1 MTSTLDSLNFLRRPL
16 PSSSSVLSGI
26 GVGSS
31 SSTASS
37 ILYGAST
44 EEKIIIDIGTHSLR
58 AGFSGDYAPI
68 HSSTLKTKF
77 TFSSSGIITRTV
89 GHTLHNTV
97 VESEE
102 ELEMRLVEHFR
113 DVYRRDLLVDARTR
127 KVAIVESALAPVRLR
142 LAVARVLLGNLRVPQ
157 LSFYPA
163 SVAALMTCGSVQAG
177 LVIDCGHR
185 TVSVTPVY
193 EARALPPYATST
205 PLAGLTL
212 FDNLRGLLQNYARF
226 IPASGNGD
234 DVECHDLL
242 SDSVVTHVMT
252 KTLLAS
258 PIALPE
264 KMRANLGVVG
274 RNDCVLSD
282 ELVSFYESSSTCTG
296 AVTRLTIDTE
306 RYGRGLL
313 VFPSWIRER
322 AAEPLFSGDP
332 AADHQS
338 IPDAVMQCIGRVPV
352 DTRRALIANVL
363 VVGGVADLPGFRHR
377 LLHDIVARLHRD
389 SRWSALAAD
398 AALADESQAF
408 APSDRSWIGTSL
420 AVAAKIGT
428 VELSR
433 DDFDGCTLPDWT
445 AISQ

>member
-1 MTSTLDSLNFLRRPL
+1 
-16 PSSSSVLSGI
+16 
-26 GVGSS
+26 
-31 SSTASS
+31 
-37 ILYGAST
+37 
-44 EEKIIIDIGTHSLR
+44 
-58 AGFSGDYAPI
+58 
-68 HSSTLKTKF
+68 
-77 TFSSSGIITRTV
+77 
-89 GHTLHNTV
+89 
-97 VESEE
+97 SEE

-205 PLAGLTL
+205 PLAGLAL

-226 IPASGNGD
+226 IPASGKGD
-234 DVECHDLL
+234 DVQCQDLL

-252 KTLLAS
+252 KMLLAS

-274 RNDCVLSD
+274 RNECVLSD

-296 AVTRLTIDTE
+296 TATRLTIDTE
-306 RYGRGLL
+306 RCGRGLL
-313 VFPSWIRER
+313 LFPSWIRER

-338 IPDAVMQCIGRVPV
+338 IPDAVVQCIGRVPV

>member
-31 SSTASS
+31 STASS

-44 EEKIIIDIGTHSLR
+44 EEKIVIDIGTHSLR

-68 HSSTLKTKF
+68 HSSALNTKF
-77 TFSSSGIITRTV
+77 TFSGGTITRTV
-89 GHTLHNTV
+89 GHTSHNTP
-97 VESEE
+97 VETEE
-102 ELEMRLVEHFR
+102 ELEMRLVEHLR

-127 KVAIVESALAPVRLR
+127 KVALVESALAPVGLR

-157 LSFYPA
+157 LSFYPG
-163 SVAALMTCGSVQAG
+163 SVAALMTCGSVRAG

-205 PLAGLTL
+205 PLAGSAL

-226 IPASGNGD
+226 TPASGDGKD
-234 DVECHDLL
+234 MECLSDLL

-252 KTLLAS
+252 KMLLAS
-258 PIALPE
+258 PIAPPE
-264 KMRANLGVVG
+264 KMRASLGVVG

-296 AVTRLTIDTE
+296 AVTKLTIDTE
-306 RYGRGLL
+306 WYGRGLL

-322 AAEPLFSGDP
+322 AAEPLFCGDP

-338 IPDAVMQCIGRVPV
+338 IPDAIVQCVGRVPV

-363 VVGGVADLPGFRHR
+363 VIGGVADLPGFRHR
-377 LLHDIVARLHRD
+377 LLHDIVARLRRD
-389 SRWSALAAD
+389 SRWAALAAD
-398 AALADESQAF
+398 AALADDSQAF
-408 APSDRSWIGTSL
+408 APSDRSWTGASL

-428 VELSR
+428 VEISR

-445 AISQ
+445 TITQ